1 MKFHRIDEFEIED
14 ESGIELT
21 PLIDVIFMLLIFFIV
36 ATTFVKP
43 KFEVALPDADAAKI
57 VAEDE
62 KRPVCAVTVDAAGT
76 VFFDGAETPPDA
88 FGRLFAE
95 NAEKRFE
102 VFSDEGAPFGVV
114 MALMNAARKQGNEQ
128 LVFMVEK
135 NR

>member
-1 MKFHRIDEFEIED
+1 MKFHRIDEFELED

-21 PLIDVIFMLLIFFIV
+21 PLIDVIFMLLIFF
-36 ATTFVKP
+36 K
-43 KFEVALPDADAAKI
+43 
-57 VAEDE
+57 DE

-114 MALMNAARKQGNEQ
+114 MALMNAARKQDNEQ

>member
-1 MKFHRIDEFEIED
+1 MKFHRIDEFELED

-62 KRPVCAVTVDAAGT
+62 KRPVCAGT